1 MSFIYKNEDGILENK
16 KYYNNIISK
25 IKSFDPILL
34 ICSDITFTNI
44 YEDNPEKGIINLRF
58 YKPTRFMNNNISLEI
73 VYKYLIEILPND
85 LALKTFKFY
94 LNDNISFKY
103 IKEKH
108 INPIKITIKYCNK
121 LDKYKLFID
130 KKENILLAKYS
141 YKNYIVRDILVLK
154 IIENYEKILNKKEKT
169 DIKKFFKLDDKIIEL
184 NNLFTIKMGINAGWG
199 LKWI

>member
-25 IKSFDPILL
+25 IKGFDPILL
-34 ICSDITFTNI
+34 ICSDTTFSNI
-44 YEDNPEKGIINLRF
+44 YEENPDKGVINLRF
-58 YKPTRFMNNNISLEI
+58 YKPIRFMNNNISLDI
-73 VYKYLIEILPND
+73 VYKYLIDEFPND
-85 LALKTFKFY
+85 LVLKIFKFY

-103 IKEKH
+103 

-154 IIENYEKILNKKEKT
+154 IMENYEKILNKKEKT
-169 DIKKFFKLDDKIIEL
+169 DIKKFFKLDDEIIEL
-184 NNLFTIKMGINAGWG
+184 NNLFTIKIGVNVGWG